1 MSARR
6 VVLSLYLLLAGL
18 DLASPVAILAN
29 GDTRYFSVICPDLEA
44 DPVMCSALD
53 FAKDFSM
60 VCCALELDSATE
72 AASELSPAGGTVDLF
87 APEDASDCSEVCGV
101 LEVDSTTECSLEPSS
116 GGTIDLSAARGA

>member
-29 GDTRYFSVICPDLEA
+29 GDIRYFSVICLDLEA
-44 DPVMCSALD
+44 DPVMCSALG
-53 FAKDFSM
+53 FAKDFSE

-72 AASELSPAGGTVDLF
+72 AASELSPAGGAVDLA
-87 APEDASDCSEVCGV
+87 APEEASDCSEVCGV
-101 LEVDSTTECSLEPSS
+101 LEVDSATESSLEPS
-116 GGTIDLSAARGA
+116 GGTIDLSAARDT